1 MPREHL
7 GLFWLLFSNKP
18 NFAMASRNWA
28 REISSSSGDKVQE
41 HPRKGIT
48 RKGGN
53 TYLASYYHHGFE
65 KLLEKFGMCHQVIR
79 WNFLEWQLSIDC

>member
-1 MPREHL
+1 
-7 GLFWLLFSNKP
+7 
-18 NFAMASRNWA
+18 MASRNWA

-65 KLLEKFGMCHQVIR
+65 KLLEKFEEDVENGTDIDQVSGDYYGTGDQGGTAPSK
-79 WNFLEWQLSIDC
+79 E